1 MTFQIRVGARAH
13 SKLTISKDQRI
24 VHQVT
29 DEKDGAAY
37 FATVRPW
44 P

>member
-1 MTFQIRVGARAH
+1 MPPDKTH
-13 SKLTISKDQRI
+13 SRLTISKDQRI
-24 VHQVT
+24 VHQVV
-29 DEKDGAAY
+29 DEKSGEAY

>member
-1 MTFQIRVGARAH
+1 VPARKTS

-29 DEKDGAAY
+29 DEKGGEAY
-37 FATVRPW
+37 FASIRPW